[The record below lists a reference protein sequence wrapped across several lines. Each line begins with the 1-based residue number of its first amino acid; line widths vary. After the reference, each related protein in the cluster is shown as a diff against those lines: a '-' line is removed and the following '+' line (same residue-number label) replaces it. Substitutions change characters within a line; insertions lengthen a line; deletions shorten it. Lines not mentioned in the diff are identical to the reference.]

1 MCGYVHAL
9 YRRRPRPWRPSVILP
24 ASTREI
30 LRHKKAVSGPSRGQ
44 DNGNESA
51 EDIGRIREEED
62 GLNDNEFEE
71 YGYLQ
76 GLPSDNE
83 EDMPEEA
90 GGDLEEN
97 LGVEPGEDSG
107 DDMDE
112 PGRLRSRIWLLE
124 LEYPE

>member
-1 MCGYVHAL
+1 MFMRFAGGGPGHGV
-9 YRRRPRPWRPSVILP
+9 PLP
-24 ASTREI
+24 YYPLQLEKFYAI
-30 LRHKKAVSGPSRGQ
+30 KKAVSGPSRGQ

-51 EDIGRIREEED
+51 EDIGRIQEEED

-76 GLPSDNE
+76 GLPFDNE

-112 PGRLRSRIWLLE
+112 AREVTISDSAP
-124 LEYPE
+124 